1 MRAPVTTRG
10 QLFVTLALVGLGGC
24 SGGTDPEA
32 TLTAAAVAA
41 SNGQAGLV
49 GTALPLPL
57 RVEVASD
64 GTPKEG
70 VTVTWQ
76 TTAGSVA
83 PTSSLTDVHGVA
95 ATSWTLGSVPG
106 AMTLSA
112 TVAGAQG
119 SPVSFNATALPSAS
133 TTAVAPSNN
142 QTGVVGTALSLPLR
156 VQVQIGERPAA
167 EIAVSWQAYSG
178 SIAPASTV
186 TDGAGMATAV
196 WTLGTNA
203 GGQSVQ
209 ATIAGAQGPHL
220 RFDATAVP
228 GSAVAIDKVSG
239 DGQTVAAN
247 RPAFPNPMVVAVR
260 DQYENLVEG
269 EAVAWTVERGPVS
282 LLTAVGQGW
291 VTDAEGQSTAR
302 LAPRGAKGEAVVRA
316 ALSDGATS
324 VSFEVSMGPP
334 ELIVLLQPGP
344 GYPAFVS
351 QQNNTSPAVDTIR
364 AGETMEWI
372 QTPFDYDQHRVVSV
386 GDPSFQDTRDFP
398 YGDPSIVRVRFAV
411 PGTYHYT
418 DFYYPLA
425 TGIIVVR

>member
-10 QLFVTLALVGLGGC
+10 QLLVTVALVGLGGC

-70 VTVTWQ
+70 VKVTWQ
-76 TTAGSVA
+76 TPAGSVA

-95 ATSWTLGSVPG
+95 ATRWTLGSVPG
-106 AMTLSA
+106 VMTLSA

-119 SPVSFNATALPSAS
+119 SPVSFNATALPLAS
-133 TTAVAPSNN
+133 TTAVAPTND
-142 QTGVVGTALSLPLR
+142 QTGVVGTALPLPLA
-156 VQVQIGERPAA
+156 VQVQIGELPAA
-167 EIAVSWQAYSG
+167 GIGVSWQAYSG
-178 SIAPASTV
+178 NIAPLSTV
-186 TDGAGMATAV
+186 TDAAGMATAV
-196 WTLGTNA
+196 WTLGT
-203 GGQSVQ
+203 
-209 ATIAGAQGPHL
+209 TAGAQSAHATIVGGRGPHL

-247 RPAFPNPMVVAVR
+247 RPAFPNPMVVLVR
-260 DQYENLVEG
+260 DQYGNLVEG

-282 LLTAVGQGW
+282 LLVADSTTG
-291 VTDAEGQSTAR
+291 AEGQSTAR
-302 LAPRGAKGEAVVRA
+302 FAPRGAEGAAVVRA
-316 ALSDGATS
+316 ALSDGAPS
-324 VSFEVSMGPP
+324 VSFEVSIGPP
-334 ELIVLLQPGP
+334 TFVVLLQ
-344 GYPAFVS
+344 YLAFVS
-351 QQNNTSPAVDTIR
+351 QQNGTSPAVDTIR

-398 YGDPSIVRVRFAV
+398 YANPSIVSVTFAL